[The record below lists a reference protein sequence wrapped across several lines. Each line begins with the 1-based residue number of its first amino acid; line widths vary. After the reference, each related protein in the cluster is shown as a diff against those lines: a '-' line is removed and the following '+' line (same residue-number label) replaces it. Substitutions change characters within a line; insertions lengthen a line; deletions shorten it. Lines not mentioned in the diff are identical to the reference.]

1 MNYNRP
7 RTREQMI
14 NEADDH
20 EAVRQ
25 ELKATEE
32 ALDDYDNTLM
42 DRVDVQLDRAER
54 AANDMMTY
62 GDLLQE
68 IIDKS
73 RAMVREFSRSS
84 DIKQRRLVEFTIKL
98 SLLELDVINEMSEAL
113 VRYGRTL
120 EEQRRRMDGG

>member
-1 MNYNRP
+1 
-7 RTREQMI
+7 MI

-113 VRYGRTL
+113 VRY
-120 EEQRRRMDGG
+120 

>member
-14 NEADDH
+14 NEAEDH